1 MTAVED
7 VASVEVA
14 AHTAVNHV
22 AADEAT
28 AGDERVQP
36 VRPFARRAATSGG
49 RGPSRLP
56 SARPSAFAD
65 VACIGQS
72 AGAENLAKI
81 AND

>member
-49 RGPSRLP
+49 RGPSRLL
-56 SARPSAFAD
+56 SARPSAD